1 MLQPILMRN
10 LDLIDDKMCKIASQD
25 IFSRQFRSQDITY
38 FMFLLVYNFSQKV
51 FKIKLLNFWR

>member
-51 FKIKLLNFWR
+51 FKIKL

>member
-38 FMFLLVYNFSQKV
+38 FMFLFVYNFSQKV
-51 FKIKLLNFWR
+51 FKIKL

>member
-25 IFSRQFRSQDITY
+25 IFGRQFRSQDITY

-51 FKIKLLNFWR
+51 FKIKLLNF

>member
-10 LDLIDDKMCKIASQD
+10 LDLIDDKMCKKAFQD
-25 IFSRQFRSQDITY
+25 IFSRHHQSQDIKY

-51 FKIKLLNFWR
+51 FKIKLLNF

>member
-25 IFSRQFRSQDITY
+25 ILVANSGPKILHILCFCLFTI
-38 FMFLLVYNFSQKV
+38 FLKKYL
-51 FKIKLLNFWR
+51 R